1 LFVEIS
7 KSSKTVRTASE
18 GSLMFVGLLI
28 GLTLGVGFFLGKTV
42 LFSLIAFVVLAVGAF
57 YGLRLLGAGL
67 DAAFG
72 RFFENNE
79 DVEKPEDIQETE
91 VKSA

>member
-1 LFVEIS
+1 
-7 KSSKTVRTASE
+7 
-18 GSLMFVGLLI
+18 
-28 GLTLGVGFFLGKTV
+28 
-42 LFSLIAFVVLAVGAF
+42 LIAFVVLAVGAF